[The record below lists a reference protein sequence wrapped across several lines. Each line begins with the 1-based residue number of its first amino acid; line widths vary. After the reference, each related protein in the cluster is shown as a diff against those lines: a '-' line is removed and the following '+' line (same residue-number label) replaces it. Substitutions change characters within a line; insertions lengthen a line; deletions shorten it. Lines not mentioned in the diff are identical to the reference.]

1 MLYFVSLI
9 RRMAAGIRAGRSEG
23 VVIMDACVSVGNHWL
38 VDLDFGHCERLVYA
52 AYRLGGFGVVVRAR
66 GNWSSFT
73 LEEVPPF
80 VDSAC
85 THFP

>member
-1 MLYFVSLI
+1 MQLFSTCLF
-9 RRMAAGIRAGRSEG
+9 
-23 VVIMDACVSVGNHWL
+23 DL